1 MCRNHRSGRNTN
13 LKKIINIVLM
23 ATAAAVLAGCSP
35 STVTN
40 EETSFIPDEATIP
53 APEETTWTVPETK
66 EYVIPDDAPTGEE
79 GGPGAME
86 TTAVDYSM
94 YPKDKQPV
102 AAEPGDENKTLII
115 LYRQTDLGLSQDFDS
130 VDTCDADSLIEA
142 LARNGA
148 FKEGSKV
155 TEFTVDD
162 SKIGHLT
169 LDKLE
174 IYGTRDEDV
183 VVAGIANTFIDNL
196 QLKGLELTVGD
207 KNYGTLEFNSEY

>member
-1 MCRNHRSGRNTN
+1 M
-13 LKKIINIVLM
+13 KKIINIVLM

-35 STVTN
+35 STITN

-53 APEETTWTVPETK
+53 AEEETTWTLPETK
-66 EYVIPDDAPTGEE
+66 EYVIPDDAPTGEA